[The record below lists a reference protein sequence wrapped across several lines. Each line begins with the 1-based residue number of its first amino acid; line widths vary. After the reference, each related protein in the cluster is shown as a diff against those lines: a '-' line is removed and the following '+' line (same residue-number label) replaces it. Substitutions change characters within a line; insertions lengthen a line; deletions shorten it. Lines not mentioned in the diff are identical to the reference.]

1 MFAPYSKF
9 NCICSEKKNHDQNPD
24 SKVIEDEL
32 IGKKKL
38 AFLGIRTWTSMC
50 FVNIISNNYF
60 SDILLQASETNN
72 MTDEYLRAEVDT
84 FMFEGH
90 DTTANAMSFAT
101 YLLARYPEVQTK
113 ARKELDDIFGNE
125 EGKSYSTRIKVLEIL
140 ILKVA

>member
-1 MFAPYSKF
+1 
-9 NCICSEKKNHDQNPD
+9 
-24 SKVIEDEL
+24 
-32 IGKKKL
+32 
-38 AFLGIRTWTSMC
+38 MC
-50 FVNIISNNYF
+50 FVKMISTNYF

-113 ARKELDDIFGNE
+113 ARKELDDIFGND
-125 EGKSYSTRIKVLEIL
+125 EGKSYSSQNEVSDIL
-140 ILKVA
+140 VMIVA